1 MKKKASYSDGEA
13 PKKNSITCV
22 NNEKL
27 RDDSKKKR
35 KNNQLFICIN
45 FVKHY
50 SLCFRYAFRFG
61 VCLLK
66 IKNAL
71 QRHTF

>member
-1 MKKKASYSDGEA
+1 MIAAAVAAAAKK
-13 PKKNSITCV
+13 
-22 NNEKL
+22 
-27 RDDSKKKR
+27 
-35 KNNQLFICIN
+35 NQLFICVS

-66 IKNAL
+66 IKNVLAKAYVL
-71 QRHTF
+71 NAIAINDVEISNSGCFFSFFFL